1 MKLLLGSQKGGP
13 GKSTLAINFAT
24 MLAMQGRDVL
34 LVDSDPQ
41 RSAALWVALRERA
54 GLSPRITC
62 MSAYGELLYEEI
74 NKMAPKFDDVV
85 IDTAGHTSEELVS
98 AMLTADILVTPAEVA
113 LFSTATL
120 GEMQRTIKK
129 CRMHNRNLRALL
141 VPNRIS
147 THATR
152 GQSQLLRIAEAA
164 ETLNEFI
171 LSSAPLRERV
181 AYSEVLESGKIV
193 AEGADRKAISE
204 IEALFKEVQHV
215 GR

>member
-13 GKSTLAINFAT
+13 GKSTLAINFAI
-24 MLAMQGRDVL
+24 MLARQGRDVL
-34 LVDSDPQ
+34 LIDCDTQ

-74 NKMAPKFDDVV
+74 DKLAPKFDDVV
-85 IDTAGHTSEELVS
+85 IDTAGHASEELVS

-129 CRMHNRNLRALL
+129 CRMHNRKLRAIL

-152 GQSQLLRIAEAA
+152 SKSQLLRIAEAA
-164 ETLNEFI
+164 ESLTEYTLAESA
-171 LSSAPLRERV
+171 LSERV
-181 AYSEVLESGKIV
+181 AYSEVLESGKTV
-193 AEGADRKAISE
+193 VEGTDPKAISE

-215 GR
+215 AG

>member
-24 MLAMQGRDVL
+24 MLARQGRDVL
-34 LVDSDPQ
+34 LIDSDPQ

-74 NKMAPKFDDVV
+74 NKVAPKFDDVV

-164 ETLNEFI
+164 ENLNEFM
-171 LSSAPLRERV
+171 LSGAPLRERV

-193 AEGADRKAISE
+193 AEGTDHKAISE

-215 GR
+215 AK